1 MRDEGFVDAGVEEE
15 KQEFAVNVEQEEVPV
30 AAPARPAMKGKKK
43 GGAMGSMM
51 GMPEMMKQA
60 KTSVDGM

>member
-15 KQEFAVNVEQEEVPV
+15 KQEFTVDQEEVPV

-51 GMPEMMKQA
+51 GMP
-60 KTSVDGM
+60 